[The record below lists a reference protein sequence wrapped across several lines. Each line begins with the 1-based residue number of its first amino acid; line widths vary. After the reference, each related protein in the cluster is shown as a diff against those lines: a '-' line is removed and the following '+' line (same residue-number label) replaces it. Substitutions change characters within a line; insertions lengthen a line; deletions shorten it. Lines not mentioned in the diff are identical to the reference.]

1 METFAPE
8 FINRIDDIVIFNT
21 LQMTDI
27 EAIID
32 LELLQLSRRAEGLGY
47 RIVLSIDARRQLALW
62 GYHSDY
68 GVRSLKRTIL
78 ERIEEPLAQMIV
90 SGELSHGETVD
101 IDYVEQE
108 LRLLV
113 RAA

>member
-1 METFAPE
+1 M
-8 FINRIDDIVIFNT
+8 IFNT
-21 LQMTDI
+21 LQMVDI
-27 EAIID
+27 EAIVD
-32 LELLQLSRRAEGLGY
+32 LELSQLSRRAESLGY
-47 RIVLSIDARRQLALW
+47 RIELSNDARRQLALW
-62 GYHSDY
+62 GYQPDY

-90 SGELSHGETVD
+90 SGEISQGETVD